1 MTGRKE
7 GENSPVKAF
16 PTKNSPRFTCGQQQ
30 GGLSNRKLPSGSLLC
45 ELFPDSSMYH
55 PYFLLHI
62 SATHLGLL
70 EILFEQF

>member
-30 GGLSNRKLPSGSLLC
+30 GGLSNRKLPSGSGPSSPGRRGSAFQGG
-45 ELFPDSSMYH
+45 LFGSGH
-55 PYFLLHI
+55 FNL
-62 SATHLGLL
+62 
-70 EILFEQF
+70 